1 MGRKMWAAAGLSAAL
16 VLAGVAVADSVLAS
30 RVESALARPGQR
42 ADVAGFPYA
51 AHALLGKLPRVSV
64 EQLDADLPGGG
75 VGTLGVDV
83 LDYVPVDP
91 AQLRSGD
98 FGAGEAGLARRRLRL
113 DPVGFGELLGMSD
126 LDLANPYDISPAGR
140 SASEAQLTATV
151 PGLGTRETAV
161 VTLRLDQGVFTMRPS
176 VLIGVSPEDEDAVV
190 EAFTLT
196 LDTRE
201 LPLGGPADK
210 VQLVGGSIEFSHDRI
225 NTDVDAADF
234 DLRVG

>member
-1 MGRKMWAAAGLSAAL
+1 MGRNTWTAAGLCAAL
-16 VLAGVAVADSVLAS
+16 LAAGAGVCDTVLAS
-30 RVESALARPGQR
+30 RVEAALAGPGQR
-42 ADVAGFPYA
+42 ADVAGFPYV
-51 AHALLGKLPRVSV
+51 AHALAGKLPRVSV

-75 VGTLGVDV
+75 VGTIGIDV
-83 LDYVPVDP
+83 LDYVPDDP
-91 AQLRSGD
+91 AQLLSGD

-113 DPVGFGELLGMSD
+113 DPVGFGEWLGVSD

-161 VTLRLDQGVFTMRPS
+161 VTLRLDQGVFKMRPS
-176 VLIGVSPEDEDAVV
+176 VLIDVAHEDEDAVV

-196 LDTRE
+196 MDTRE

-210 VQLVGGSIEFSHDRI
+210 VHLVGGSIEFSRDRI
-225 NTDVDAADF
+225 NTDVDGADF
-234 DLRVG
+234 EPGVG